1 MRTIRGQRRLAAR
14 VRTPQKEHT
23 LSKQYG
29 FLINTAVCTGCG
41 TCQAACIAKNN
52 LTDGRSFRRV
62 KVYEIGSWRQDRMTG
77 DWVTDITAYG
87 VSMSC
92 NHCDEPS
99 CADACPTGAQDK
111 RFEDGL
117 VLIDESKCIGCGMC
131 ARACPYGALSLN
143 ETTRKMTKCN
153 ACEDRL
159 REGLNPDCVDACPYG
174 ALAFGEISKLREQYG
189 SGSQPAFLPD
199 PEMTEAN
206 LIVLMPEDSR
216 PGKPR
221 G

>member
-1 MRTIRGQRRLAAR
+1 MAAR

-77 DWVTDITAYG
+77 AWVTDITAYG